1 MSYIAYTDNIGSRM
15 NCRYDLQ
22 GFCDPFFFMAK
33 DPAVLFYTSDFLSGT
48 FTLTD
53 EQVGK
58 YIRLLCLQHQ
68 KGKLT
73 EKDML
78 SICKAYDVDIYEKFK
93 IEDGFYLNE
102 KMYNETIRRQK
113 FTESR
118 RNNAKTPKND
128 SISEAHA
135 KHMHKHMETE
145 TETENETI
153 NITKTAKKP
162 KIKIEVTLPWS
173 SQKFADN
180 WENWKLYRSK
190 EHKFKYKSEHS
201 EQAALN
207 DLVKISGGIED
218 IACQIIQQSMA
229 KSWRGLFEL
238 KTTDNGNTKTN
249 QTRGSKITS
258 EQLQQSLTKQ
268 FSQR

>member
-1 MSYIAYTDNIGSRM
+1 M
-15 NCRYDLQ
+15 
-22 GFCDPFFFMAK
+22 K
-33 DPAVLFYTSDFLSGT
+33 DPAVLFYTNDFLSGT
-48 FTLTD
+48 FTMSN

-68 KGKLT
+68 KGQLT

-78 SICKAYDVDIYEKFK
+78 NICKTYDEDIFEKFTK
-93 IEDGFYLNE
+93 KDGYFYNDRMRNE
-102 KMYNETIRRQK
+102 SERRK
-113 FTESR
+113 NYSESR
-118 RNNAKTPKND
+118 KINRSRPKNQN
-128 SISEAHA
+128 ICETYVE
-135 KHMHKHMETE
+135 HMETE

-153 NITKTAKKP
+153 NITKTEKKP
-162 KIKIEVTLPWS
+162 KIKIEVKLPWP
-173 SQKFADN
+173 SQKFADH

-207 DLVKISGGIED
+207 DLVKISGGIE
-218 IACQIIQQSMA
+218 AVAYQIIQQSMA

-258 EQLQQSLTKQ
+258 EQLQQSLIKQ
-268 FSQR
+268 FSKG